1 MRRLRH
7 PGLRVRVTAAFA
19 LGALVISATIAI
31 ASFQITQQTLL
42 SGRERSALRAAYFD
56 ANVTNAGLAADY
68 DPDVHEVL
76 RTLDTGS
83 SRHAIVYRN
92 GRFYSRTADTG
103 YTKALPADLQSLVGS
118 GQTAVQRVRTD
129 SGPALAIGIP
139 LPDGSRFYMIDS
151 MNELDRTL
159 RVMSLV
165 LALVAAATTA
175 AGAALGAYASRRV
188 LRPMHV
194 VADAARDIA
203 GGDLT
208 ARLDPAT
215 EPDLER
221 LTTSFNRM
229 VDQLA
234 ARLERDRRFAADVS
248 HELRSPLQTL
258 AAAASVLARRREQL
272 DPRTA
277 QAASLVTDEVERF
290 QTLVTDLLELARAD
304 QAVDRRP
311 TDVGELAR
319 QVLARKGFDPATVV
333 TEPGADLVWPV
344 DRRRFEQI
352 IANLL
357 DNAVR
362 HGGGPVAVRLGGTP
376 ASGRLEVD
384 DEGPGVPPTDRLSIF
399 DRFVRGRAANAR
411 ADSDGTGL
419 GLALVRQHALAHG
432 GDATVVDR
440 PGGGARFR
448 VDLDLTQEQPS
459 GSGPADGRLG

>member
-1 MRRLRH
+1 MRRLRQ

-31 ASFQITQQTLL
+31 ASFQITRQTLL

-56 ANVTNAGLAADY
+56 ANVVNAGLAADD
-68 DPDVHEVL
+68 DPDVQEVL

-83 SRHAIVYRN
+83 SRHAIIYRN

-118 GQTAVQRVRTD
+118 GHTAVQRVRVE
-129 SGPALAIGIP
+129 SGPAWAIGIP

-151 MNELDRTL
+151 MKELDRTL

-188 LRPMHV
+188 LRPMRV

-258 AAAASVLARRREQL
+258 AAAASVLARRRDQL
-272 DPRTA
+272 DPRSA
-277 QAASLVTDEVERF
+277 QAASLVADEVERF

-304 QAVDRRP
+304 QPADRRL
-311 TDVGELAR
+311 TEVAELAR
-319 QVLARKGFDPATVV
+319 QVVARKGFDPGIVSVA
-333 TEPGADLVWPV
+333 EPGFTPVWPV
-344 DRRRFEQI
+344 DSRRFEQI

-362 HGGGPVAVRLGGTP
+362 HGGGPTAVRLGGT
-376 ASGRLEVD
+376 AGTGWLEVD
-384 DEGPGVPPTDRLSIF
+384 DEGPGVPPADRISIF

-432 GDATVVDR
+432 GDATVTDR
-440 PGGGARFR
+440 PGGGARFH
-448 VDLDLTQEQPS
+448 VEIDLSPEEP
-459 GSGPADGRLG
+459 DGRLA

>member
-1 MRRLRH
+1 MRRLRR

-19 LGALVISATIAI
+19 LGALAISATVAV
-31 ASFQITQQTLL
+31 ASFEITRRTLL

-56 ANVTNAGLAADY
+56 ANVVNAGLAGD
-68 DPDVHEVL
+68 DPDVREVL

-83 SRHAIVYRN
+83 VRHAIIYRD
-92 GRFYSRTADTG
+92 GRFYARTADAG
-103 YTKALPADLQSLVGS
+103 YTQALPLDLQILVGS
-118 GQTAVQRVRTD
+118 GQPAVQRVRTD
-129 SGPALAIGIP
+129 TGAALAIGIP
-139 LPDGSRFYMIDS
+139 LPDGTQFYMIDS

-203 GGDLT
+203 AGDLT

-258 AAAASVLARRREQL
+258 AAAASVLARRRDGL
-272 DPRTA
+272 DPRSA
-277 QAASLVTDEVERF
+277 QAASLVADEVDRF
-290 QTLVTDLLELARAD
+290 QSLVTDLLELARSDQPAD
-304 QAVDRRP
+304 RSP
-311 TDVGELAR
+311 TDVADLAR
-319 QVLARKGFDPATVV
+319 QVTARKGFDPAIVIV
-333 TEPGADLVWPV
+333 EPGTDPVWPV
-344 DRRRFEQI
+344 DHRRLEQI

-357 DNAVR
+357 DNALR
-362 HGGGPVAVRLGGTP
+362 HGGGPVAVRLGANDAIGW
-376 ASGRLEVD
+376 LEVD
-384 DEGPGVPPTDRLSIF
+384 DEGPGVPPADRQSIF

-411 ADSDGTGL
+411 ADADGTGL
-419 GLALVRQHALAHG
+419 GLALVAQHAAAHAG
-432 GDATVVDR
+432 RALVADR

-448 VDLDLTQEQPS
+448 VQLALVTEGECS
-459 GSGPADGRLG
+459 

>member
-1 MRRLRH
+1 MRRLRQ

-19 LGALVISATIAI
+19 LGALAISATVAI
-31 ASFQITQQTLL
+31 ASFEITRQTLL
-42 SGRERSALRAAYFD
+42 AGRERSALRAAYFD
-56 ANVTNAGLAADY
+56 ANVVNAGLGDD
-68 DPDVHEVL
+68 DPDVRELL
-76 RTLDTGS
+76 RSLDTGS
-83 SRHAIVYRN
+83 TRHAIIYRD
-92 GRFYSRTADTG
+92 GDFYARTADAG
-103 YTKALPADLQSLVGS
+103 YTKAVSPDLQTLVGS
-118 GQTAVQRVRTD
+118 GQAAVQRVRTD
-129 SGPALAIGIP
+129 SGAALAIGIP
-139 LPDGSRFYMIDS
+139 LPDGTRFYIIDS
-151 MNELDRTL
+151 MSELDQTL

-188 LRPMHV
+188 LRPMRV

-258 AAAASVLARRREQL
+258 AAAASVLSRRRDQL
-272 DPRTA
+272 DTRSA
-277 QAASLVTDEVERF
+277 QAASLVADEVDRF

-304 QAVDRRP
+304 QPADRRP
-311 TDVGELAR
+311 TEVAELAR
-319 QVLARKGFDPATVV
+319 QVVSRKGFNQALV
-333 TEPGADLVWPV
+333 TAEPGELVWPV
-344 DRRRFEQI
+344 DPRRFEQI
-352 IANLL
+352 IANLI

-362 HGGGPVAVRLGGTP
+362 HGGGPVAVRLGHDDGI
-376 ASGRLEVD
+376 GWLEVD
-384 DEGPGVPPTDRLSIF
+384 DEGPGVPPADRETIF

-411 ADSDGTGL
+411 ADTDGTGL
-419 GLALVRQHALAHG
+419 GLALVMQHAVAHG
-432 GDATVVDR
+432 GHAYAGDR

-448 VDLDLTQEQPS
+448 VEFSLAT
-459 GSGPADGRLG
+459 DGESA

>member
-1 MRRLRH
+1 MRRFIR

-19 LGALVISATIAI
+19 LGALAISATVAV
-31 ASFQITQQTLL
+31 ASFQITRSTLVA
-42 SGRERSALRAAYFD
+42 GRERAALRAAYFD
-56 ANVTNAGLAADY
+56 ANVVNAGLTGD
-68 DPDVHEVL
+68 DPDVQQVL
-76 RTLDTGS
+76 RALDTGS
-83 SRHAIVYRN
+83 SRHAIIYRD
-92 GRFYSRTADTG
+92 GRAYSRTADAG
-103 YTKALPADLQSLVGS
+103 YTEALPAELRALVAS
-118 GQTAVQRVRTD
+118 GQPAVQRVHTD
-129 SGPALAIGIP
+129 GGPAMAIGIP
-139 LPDGSRFYMIDS
+139 LPDGSHFFMIDS
-151 MNELDRTL
+151 MNETDRTM

-175 AGAALGAYASRRV
+175 AGAGLGAYASRRV
-188 LRPMHV
+188 LRPMHR

-203 GGDLT
+203 GGDLS

-229 VDQLA
+229 VEQLS

-258 AAAASVLARRREQL
+258 AAAGSVLARRRDQL

-277 QAASLVTDEVERF
+277 QAASLVADEVERF
-290 QTLVTDLLELARAD
+290 QTLVTDLLELARSDQPAD
-304 QAVDRRP
+304 RVLVDIA
-311 TDVGELAR
+311 DLVR
-319 QVLARKGFDPATVV
+319 QVVVRKGFDPAIVGI
-333 TEPGADLVWPV
+333 EPGAPASWPV

-352 IANLL
+352 VANLL

-362 HGGGPVAVRLGGTP
+362 HGGGPVAVRLGAADGT
-376 ASGRLEVD
+376 GWLEVD
-384 DEGPGVPPTDRLSIF
+384 DEGPGVPPADRESIF

-419 GLALVRQHALAHG
+419 GLALVAQHAAAHG
-432 GDATVVDR
+432 GHALVTDR

-448 VDLDLTQEQPS
+448 LELSLTAEHR
-459 GSGPADGRLG
+459 A